1 MDIPSRS
8 IFLTPVEAKKKRI
21 MLLKTILPAWSFTYL
36 TMVIK
41 LIFSTFPKDL

>member
-1 MDIPSRS
+1 MNIPCRS
-8 IFLTPVEAKKKRI
+8 MFLTPVETEKS
-21 MLLKTILPAWSFTYL
+21 MLSKTVLPAWSFRYL